1 MKSVTLARAD
11 DPVDNLVKKSGCLKV
26 NSRYKNPE
34 LKINVVLERP
44 FLQESN

>member
-11 DPVDNLVKKSGCLKV
+11 DHVDNLVMKSGCLKV

-34 LKINVVLERP
+34 LKINVLLERP
-44 FLQESN
+44 LLQENN